1 MRSSKPIL
9 IASLLLAAFVLWMH
23 GQWRLRIIQEALAEA
38 RVRETDLQQQVH
50 AAKARAEG
58 LREELRRRSHQ
69 RDQAQIA
76 AAKAERQLAQAVPD
90 SNWVEP
96 PTALPE
102 WNPASPYVW
111 LRKDIVPRLSV
122 PAFNDHGEILPEVAA
137 VLNTGPG
144 TRVRLNE
151 RLKELLRQYQE
162 LELAAAELL
171 EQPLPGLGSP
181 GPSITVRLQVPEEA
195 ARLKQAFES
204 ELRQELGDQRA
215 DLLLQTA
222 SGWINSKFGSLGEEA
237 KTISVAR
244 HDNGT
249 YNIAVKF
256 AGSWMSVG
264 GVRELT
270 DYVPS
275 HLLPLFHDLGDDG
288 L

>member
-1 MRSSKPIL
+1 MRLSKTIL
-9 IASLLLAAFVLWMH
+9 IAAILLTALALWTH
-23 GQWRLRIIQEALAEA
+23 GQWRLRTTQKTLAHA
-38 RVRETDLQQQVH
+38 RARETDLQEQVS
-50 AAKARAEG
+50 AAKAHAER
-58 LREELRRRSHQ
+58 LQEELRKRSHQ

-76 AAKAERQLAQAVPD
+76 AAKAERELAQAVPD
-90 SNWVEP
+90 SSWVKP
-96 PTALPE
+96 PPVLPE

-111 LRKDIVPRLSV
+111 LRKDIVPLLSV
-122 PAFNDHGEILPEVAA
+122 PAFNDVGEIRPEAAA
-137 VLNTGPG
+137 VLNAGQG
-144 TRVRLNE
+144 TRVRLNK
-151 RLKELLRQYQE
+151 RLKELLRQYEE
-162 LELAAAELL
+162 LELAGAELL
-171 EQPLPGLGSP
+171 DQPLPGLGSP
-181 GPSITVRLQVPEEA
+181 GPSVTVRLQVPEEA
-195 ARLKQAFES
+195 ARLKQAFEA

-249 YNIAVKF
+249 YNIAVRF

-270 DYVPS
+270 EYVPS